1 MSRVVHVRA
10 PSRLHFGLWAL
21 ADAAGRQF
29 GGVGAMVN
37 RPATRLSIQPATSL
51 KATGQHQERVL
62 VFAEK
67 WAAFHRLTIPQCE
80 IDVQE
85 AAPEHAGL
93 GMGTQ
98 LGLSV
103 AAGLNAFVGLPDQSP
118 QELAQSVQRGCRSAV
133 GTYGFVFGGLI
144 VEQGKLPCESISPLD
159 CRIDLPEEWRFV
171 LLRPHGL
178 CGLAG
183 DVEADAFH
191 SLPIVPQSLTD
202 ELTAE
207 VRDRLIPA
215 AAIGQFA
222 AFAESLYRYGN
233 LSGQCFAARQGG
245 SYNGPVLTALVERLR
260 ALGCIG
266 VGQSSWGP
274 TIFAAAESQDAAERL
289 AAQAQT
295 QLTGDVAAGDAVAA
309 GLDCRIAR
317 PCNRGAQIDVVDSL
331 PTAVD

>member
-1 MSRVVHVRA
+1 
-10 PSRLHFGLWAL
+10 LHFGLWAL

-29 GGVGAMVN
+29 GGVGAMID
-37 RPATRLSIQPATSL
+37 RPATRLSIRPATSFA
-51 KATGQHQERVL
+51 ATGPHQERVL
-62 VFAEK
+62 SFAQK
-67 WAAFHRLTIPQCE
+67 WAAFHRLTLPPCNIE
-80 IDVQE
+80 VQE

-98 LGLSV
+98 LGLAV

-144 VEQGKLPCESISPLD
+144 VEQGKLASEPISPLD
-159 CRIDLPEEWRFV
+159 CRIDLPEAWRFV
-171 LLRPHGL
+171 LLRPRGL

-183 DVEADAFH
+183 EPEADAFR
-191 SLPIVPQSLTD
+191 SLPPVPPNTTD
-202 ELTAE
+202 ALIAE

-215 AAIGQFA
+215 AAIGRFA

-245 SYNGPVLTALVERLR
+245 PYNGPVLTALVERLR
-260 ALGCIG
+260 SLGCVGI
-266 VGQSSWGP
+266 GQSSWGP

-289 AAQAQT
+289 EDQLKT
-295 QLTGDVAAGDAVAA
+295 QLSAEASAGDAVAA
-309 GLDCRIAR
+309 GLDCQIAR
-317 PCNRGAQIDVVDSL
+317 PCNRGAQIDVAQSL
-331 PTAVD
+331 SAAAD